1 MVLDRSQPIASIVRW
16 LPAAIGVVA
25 SMWLAPTAPA
35 SGQVLPLEVLVDETR
50 VVLGEEVQIVVRT
63 VDSRPLASATF
74 GLEMRD
80 EDGLPTVLFASLASA
95 AVFAGTAGGAGDATI
110 QTQWNPITQ
119 RIDVTL
125 ESPTATLNELF
136 GPLAVLRFTLD
147 PVVGSNPRPRFEIA
161 LDPDMV
167 LLDAAAERVV
177 TLPAN
182 GRVRIIDLDP
192 AQGLGALGGEVFPGG
207 NMVIGAMT
215 VHPFAIGSGTLE
227 LLYDASLADGPP
239 VVSLDLRYG
248 ATVVDSIAHPA
259 PGQLIVTFHS
269 DGGLYNAALHGAIFT
284 VVMPSRADVPV
295 GTISIVE
302 LGAATA
308 LFDAAGDPIVLET
321 DVEQLDFIAP
331 EVVAAAAFEG
341 GGFTEW
347 WNIVN

>member
-1 MVLDRSQPIASIVRW
+1 
-16 LPAAIGVVA
+16 
-25 SMWLAPTAPA
+25 
-35 SGQVLPLEVLVDETR
+35 
-50 VVLGEEVQIVVRT
+50 
-63 VDSRPLASATF
+63 
-74 GLEMRD
+74 
-80 EDGLPTVLFASLASA
+80 
-95 AVFAGTAGGAGDATI
+95 
-110 QTQWNPITQ
+110 
-119 RIDVTL
+119 
-125 ESPTATLNELF
+125 
-136 GPLAVLRFTLD
+136 
-147 PVVGSNPRPRFEIA
+147 
-161 LDPDMV
+161 
-167 LLDAAAERVV
+167 
-177 TLPAN
+177 
-182 GRVRIIDLDP
+182 
-192 AQGLGALGGEVFPGG
+192 
-207 NMVIGAMT
+207 
-215 VHPFAIGSGTLE
+215 
-227 LLYDASLADGPP
+227 
-239 VVSLDLRYG
+239 LRYG